1 MKILLVDDEAGI
13 REGLAALLRRRG
25 HDVRTAE
32 DCATA
37 KEALADDYDVLVTDW
52 RLPDGVAGHFLD
64 LARCPAIAV
73 SGHPDEIGPDQR
85 LAAILTKP
93 ARPNDLLTA
102 IDAAAARSRAGA
114 EGAPDLP
121 AGLAARVA
129 AFVADL
135 PAGTSAQLYDDGFFA
150 TVVADLPEGHA
161 APAAPAGGDWSLAR
175 RAGRWR
181 VSWRLRRDDRVA
193 AGPVGRAADSADPVH
208 GNADA
213 MPMRDPIG
221 PRLPADLADLWSEP

>member
-25 HDVRTAE
+25 HEVRTAH

-37 KEALADDYDVLVTDW
+37 KAELADDFDVLVTDW
-52 RLPDGVAGHFLD
+52 RLPDGVAGSFLD
-64 LARCPAIAV
+64 LVRCPAIAV
-73 SGHPDEIGPDQR
+73 SGHPDEIGVDRR

-102 IDAAAARSRAGA
+102 IDAAAARSRTGA
-114 EGAPDLP
+114 DGAPDVP
-121 AGLAARVA
+121 PGVAAAVA
-129 AFVADL
+129 AFVAAL
-135 PAGTSAQLYDDGFFA
+135 PAGSQAQLYDDGVFA
-150 TVVADLPEGHA
+150 TVVADLPAGEP
-161 APAAPAGGDWSLAR
+161 APAAPAVGDWAVAQR
-175 RAGRWR
+175 GGCWR
-181 VSWRLRRDDRVA
+181 VSWRLRRDARPADPA
-193 AGPVGRAADSADPVH
+193 DRAADSADPVH

>member
-25 HDVRTAE
+25 HEVRTAE
-32 DCATA
+32 DCGTA
-37 KEALADDYDVLVTDW
+37 KAALADDYDVLVTDW
-52 RLPDGVAGHFLD
+52 RLPDGVAGSFLD
-64 LARCPAIAV
+64 QVRCPAIAV
-73 SGHPDEIGPDQR
+73 SGHPDEIGVDRR

-121 AGLAARVA
+121 PAVAAAVA
-129 AFVADL
+129 AFAAAL
-135 PAGTSAQLYDDGFFA
+135 PAGADAQLYDDGVFA
-150 TVVADLPEGHA
+150 TVVADLPDGEP
-161 APAAPAGGDWSLAR
+161 APTPPTVGDWTVAR
-175 RAGRWR
+175 RGTRWR
-181 VSWRLRRDDRVA
+181 VAWRLRRDTHPDGPA
-193 AGPVGRAADSADPVH
+193 ARAADSADPVH

>member
-25 HDVRTAE
+25 HDVRTAA

-37 KEALADDYDVLVTDW
+37 TAALADDYDVLVTDW
-52 RLPDGVAGHFLD
+52 RLPDGVAGSFLD
-64 LARCPAIAV
+64 AVRCPAIAV
-73 SGHPDEIGPDQR
+73 SGHPDEIGPDRR

-93 ARPNDLLTA
+93 ARPNDVLTA

-114 EGAPDLP
+114 AGAPDLP
-121 AGLAARVA
+121 PALAAAVA
-129 AFVADL
+129 ALVGGL
-135 PAGTSAQLYDDGFFA
+135 PPGTDAQLYDDGVFA
-150 TVVADLPEGHA
+150 TVVADLPDGHG
-161 APAAPAGGDWSLAR
+161 APMAPTVGDWTVAR
-175 RAGRWR
+175 RGGRWR
-181 VSWRLRRDDRVA
+181 VSWRLRRADA
-193 AGPVGRAADSADPVH
+193 EAPAPGAADSADPVH